1 METVEEIRNNV
12 INKILAISNINFL
25 EALDTLIVNS
35 TDLVELTLEQKMIL
49 DLSDEDIKN
58 GRMIS
63 QDSLI
68 KRNTE
73 WLNAI

>member
-25 EALDTLIVNS
+25 EALDNLIVNNS
-35 TDLVELTLEQKMIL
+35 DIVELTVEQKMIL